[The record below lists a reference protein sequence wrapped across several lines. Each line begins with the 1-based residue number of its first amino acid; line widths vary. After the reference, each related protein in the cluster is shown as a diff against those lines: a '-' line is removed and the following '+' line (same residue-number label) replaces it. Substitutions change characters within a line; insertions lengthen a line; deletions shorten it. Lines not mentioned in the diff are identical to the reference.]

1 MSRFQQ
7 LNADPAVLAPDR
19 SLAIWPRRFGY
30 NRLIDS
36 SSENPSFPVMETC
49 AMRIAI
55 PHPRLDGSAWC
66 LVEVPLALLILLA
79 LGCSAVS
86 AAETD
91 VEKIDRLIR
100 QLGNAEFEK
109 RQAASEEL
117 EKIGKPAL
125 EALRKALK
133 DTKDAEV
140 QARAKT
146 LVDAMLIKEL
156 NANDYATREAA
167 GKKLIEIGKPVLRA
181 VREAAQSED
190 LEVRRRAE
198 SIIKAIE
205 KR

>member
-1 MSRFQQ
+1 
-7 LNADPAVLAPDR
+7 
-19 SLAIWPRRFGY
+19 
-30 NRLIDS
+30 
-36 SSENPSFPVMETC
+36 
-49 AMRIAI
+49 MRIAI
-55 PHPRLDGSAWC
+55 PHPRLDSSAWW
-66 LVEVPLALLILLA
+66 LVEVLLALLILLA
-79 LGCSAVS
+79 LGLSALS

-91 VEKIDRLIR
+91 VEKIERLIR
-100 QLGNAEFEK
+100 QLGSNEFEE
-109 RQAASEEL
+109 RNAASEEL

-140 QARAKT
+140 HSRAKA
-146 LVDAMLIKEL
+146 LVDAISGEPKQYAQLIKDL